1 VRAWANRTWTG
12 PPRVRR
18 LGPDGV
24 IPNAYA
30 VSSWRSERK
39 RVGKVFQGVL
49 QVRAEGVVDR
59 LLTHAAEALIRTP
72 SRRPNWLRP
81 SFPMKLILTM
91 KRELL
96 IDFIRNDPSFRHY
109 LYHQANKRG
118 LGLDPRLIHGVT
130 AENFERRLNQSTD
143 PHRLVATAFVGPD
156 DELCEVAAPWVQYQE
171 LIPAPQIAAAVEP
184 VTEPAPEPTP
194 PSSIEAAH
202 EDVVAAGRDVLAT
215 DEVDEDTPSFE
226 ELGAPEPI
234 AEIVAPAPPPMVFVA
249 PAEPHPDM
257 PAPQSAIVA
266 ALEAEVAS
274 LRRRNAKLEA
284 ENKDL
289 LSRVPTKIDRRRMNK
304 QSGTL
309 KRTQEELE
317 RAREQLVELGDER
330 DHLIEMRATAEE
342 QLDEAIDA
350 RAVAEQK
357 SRTLE
362 AQLATTEGRARY
374 LRKAIDNDVA
384 EARSL
389 VEGLEQGRDRTK
401 ATRRIEALTALSDS
415 LDAAFPPTPAPALPR
430 SRRVRTPQSLDLA
443 VTPLGGGE
451 EIGGSAILVEGG
463 GHRILVDAGLHPD
476 GRGPVDIGRLFEDGG
491 PLDAIIVTH
500 AHTDHAGYIPAL
512 VDRYQRV
519 PVICSEPTAQLLPTM
534 WADSARVMDRRSN
547 EATAADGSV
556 LPPLYGTAEVE
567 QAEARIQELPFDRT
581 FRLGDF
587 EVTLFVAGHI
597 LGAAGVV
604 IAAGDRKVVITG
616 DISGPDDTYLSVEQ
630 LRVPSRLVA
639 GADLLVIETTYCHDD
654 HSPRTQ
660 QESGLVSAVRS
671 VVSHRGRVLI
681 PAFGLG
687 RSQEIVMILREHLP
701 DVPVLLDGMAKE
713 ISTIYEKVAEQR
725 GEELTIIG
733 GRVNPVENR
742 SRMIETFHSGVI
754 VSTSGML
761 TGGPS
766 VEWAKAILPNEADAL
781 LLCGYQDEEAPG
793 RRLQALAGRGS
804 HKLLLA
810 DRWGEELVDVRAKVD
825 TYRLSAHADRRGL
838 LEVIKMVRPKATM
851 LVHGE
856 RDSQRRFRLLL
867 RDAQLPTVATARWL
881 SG

>member
-1 VRAWANRTWTG
+1 MDGYVSFQSLGVIEVRAA
-12 PPRVRR
+12 
-18 LGPDGV
+18 
-24 IPNAYA
+24 A
-30 VSSWRSERK
+30 
-39 RVGKVFQGVL
+39 
-49 QVRAEGVVDR
+49 VVDL
-59 LLTHAAEALIRTP
+59 LLTDAAEALIRKP
-72 SRRPNWLRP
+72 SRRPNWLP
-81 SFPMKLILTM
+81 KAFPMKLILTM

-96 IDFIRNDPSFRHY
+96 VNFICNDRSFRRY
-109 LYHQANKRG
+109 LYEQANRRG
-118 LGLDPRLIHGVT
+118 LGLDLRFLDGVT
-130 AENFERRLNQSTD
+130 EENFERTINQSDD
-143 PHRLVATAFVGPD
+143 PHRLVTIAFVGPD
-156 DELCEVAAPWVQYQE
+156 DELSKVAAPWVQYQE
-171 LIPAPQIAAAVEP
+171 LIPIPRAAPADERAVQSAS
-184 VTEPAPEPTP
+184 EPAPAPTSTEEVTSGSGDSATGHVVDGSEGAREEPTTV
-194 PSSIEAAH
+194 E
-202 EDVVAAGRDVLAT
+202 
-215 DEVDEDTPSFE
+215 
-226 ELGAPEPI
+226 
-234 AEIVAPAPPPMVFVA
+234 EIVAPAPPPTMPPA
-249 PAEPHPDM
+249 PEPPRQDAGEPH
-257 PAPQSAIVA
+257 SATVA
-266 ALEAEVAS
+266 ALEAEVAA
-274 LRRRNAKLEA
+274 LRWRLAKVEA

-289 LSRVPTKIDRRRMNK
+289 LSRVPTKLDRRRMNK

-317 RAREQLVELGDER
+317 RARAQLVELGDER
-330 DHLIEMRATAEE
+330 DHLIQTRATAEE
-342 QLDEAIDA
+342 QLDEAVDA

-374 LRKAIDNDVA
+374 LRKAIDSDLA
-384 EARSL
+384 GARAL
-389 VEGLEQGRDRTK
+389 ADGLEHGRDRTK
-401 ATRRIEALTALSDS
+401 ATRRIEALTALTGA
-415 LDAAFPPTPAPALPR
+415 LDTAFPPEPAPTLTRP
-430 SRRVRTPQSLDLA
+430 RRVGNGRSLHLA

-451 EIGGSAILVEGG
+451 EIGGSATLVEGG

-476 GRGPVDIGRLFEDGG
+476 GRGPVDIGRLVEDGG

-512 VDRYQRV
+512 LNRYPRV
-519 PVICSEPTAQLLPTM
+519 PVICSVPTAQLLPTM
-534 WADSARVMDRRSN
+534 WADSAKVMDRRSN
-547 EATAADGSV
+547 EATAADGTV

-567 QAEARIQELPFDRT
+567 QAEARIQETLFDRT

-616 DISGPDDTYLSVEQ
+616 DISGPDDSYLSVEQ
-630 LRVPSRLVA
+630 LRIPNRLVA

-654 HSPRTQ
+654 HTPRTQ

-687 RSQEIVMILREHLP
+687 RAQEIVMILRDHLP

-713 ISTIYEKVAEQR
+713 ISHIYEKVAEQR

-733 GRVNPVENR
+733 GQVRKVEHR
-742 SRMIETFHSGVI
+742 GRMIETFHSGVI

-793 RRLQALAGRGS
+793 RRLEALADGRGS
-804 HKLLLA
+804 RQLRLA
-810 DRWGEELVDVRAKVD
+810 DRWGEELVDVRADVRR
-825 TYRLSAHADRRGL
+825 YRLSAHADRRGL
-838 LEVIKMVRPKATM
+838 LDVIKMVQPKATM

-856 RDSQRRFRLLL
+856 RENQSRFRLLL
-867 RDAQLPTVATARWL
+867 RDAHLPTVATAPWS

>member
-1 VRAWANRTWTG
+1 
-12 PPRVRR
+12 
-18 LGPDGV
+18 
-24 IPNAYA
+24 
-30 VSSWRSERK
+30 
-39 RVGKVFQGVL
+39 
-49 QVRAEGVVDR
+49 
-59 LLTHAAEALIRTP
+59 
-72 SRRPNWLRP
+72 
-81 SFPMKLILTM
+81 M

-96 IDFIRNDPSFRHY
+96 VDFIRNDPSFRHY

-118 LGLDPRLIHGVT
+118 LGLDSHLIDGVT
-130 AENFERRLNQSTD
+130 AENFERRLNQSPD
-143 PHRLVATAFVGPD
+143 PHRLVATAFVSSD
-156 DELCEVAAPWVQYQE
+156 DKLCEVAAAWVQYQE
-171 LIPAPQIAAAVEP
+171 LIPGPQLAPVVDP
-184 VTEPAPEPTP
+184 MTETSPEPTL
-194 PSSIEAAH
+194 PSSTETAH
-202 EDVVAAGRDVLAT
+202 EDVVTAGQEDSVADEAVDDVSAL
-215 DEVDEDTPSFE
+215 DEADVS
-226 ELGAPEPI
+226 EPVE
-234 AEIVAPAPPPMVFVA
+234 EIVAPASPPEMPVA
-249 PAEPHPDM
+249 PPAEPRRDALERRPGM
-257 PAPQSAIVA
+257 LEPQSVIVA

-289 LSRVPTKIDRRRMNK
+289 LSRVPTKLERRRMNK
-304 QSGTL
+304 QSGAL

-317 RAREQLVELGDER
+317 RARDQLVELGDER
-330 DHLIEMRATAEE
+330 DHLIQMRATAEE

-374 LRKAIDNDVA
+374 LRKAIDNDLA
-384 EARSL
+384 EASAL
-389 VEGLEQGRDRTK
+389 AEGLQHGRDRTK
-401 ATRRIEALTALSDS
+401 ATRRIEALTVLTEALDV
-415 LDAAFPPTPAPALPR
+415 AFPPEPAPSLPR
-430 SRRVRTPQSLDLA
+430 PRRVGNGQTLDLA

-476 GRGPVDIGRLFEDGG
+476 GRGPVDIARLFEDGG
-491 PLDAIIVTH
+491 PLNAIIVTH

-512 VDRYQRV
+512 VNRYPRV
-519 PVICSEPTAQLLPTM
+519 PVICSVPTAQLLPTM
-534 WADSARVMDRRSN
+534 WADSAKVMERRSN
-547 EATAADGSV
+547 DAGAADGSA
-556 LPPLYGTAEVE
+556 LPPLYGAAEVE
-567 QAEARIQELPFDRT
+567 QAEGCIQDMPFGRT

-587 EVTLFVAGHI
+587 EVTLFIAGHI
-597 LGAAGVV
+597 LGAVGVV

-616 DISGPDDTYLSVEQ
+616 DISGPDDAYLSVEQ

-639 GADLLVIETTYCHDD
+639 GADLLVIETTYCHND
-654 HSPRTQ
+654 HTPRTQ

-671 VVSHRGRVLI
+671 VVSRRGRVLI

-713 ISTIYEKVAEQR
+713 ISTIYEKVAEQS
-725 GEELTIIG
+725 GQELTIVG
-733 GRVNPVENR
+733 GQVRPVEHR
-742 SRMIETFHSGVI
+742 GRMIETFHSGVI

-793 RRLQALAGRGS
+793 RRLEALADGRGS
-804 HKLLLA
+804 RQLLLA
-810 DRWGEELVDVRAKVD
+810 DRWGEELIDVRADVRK
-825 TYRLSAHADRRGL
+825 YRLSAHADRRGL
-838 LEVIKMVRPKATM
+838 LDVIKMVQPKATM

-856 RDSQRRFRLLL
+856 PHNQRRFRHLL
-867 RDAQLPTVATARWL
+867 RDADLPTVDTARWS

>member
-1 VRAWANRTWTG
+1 MRLLHDTG
-12 PPRVRR
+12 
-18 LGPDGV
+18 GIG
-24 IPNAYA
+24 
-30 VSSWRSERK
+30 
-39 RVGKVFQGVL
+39 
-49 QVRAEGVVDR
+49 VRAEAVVDR
-59 LLTHAAEALIRTP
+59 LLTHAAEALIRKP
-72 SRRPNWLRP
+72 SRRPNWLP
-81 SFPMKLILTM
+81 KSFPMKLILTM

-96 IDFIRNDPSFRHY
+96 VDFIRHDPSFRHY
-109 LYHQANKRG
+109 LYQQANKRG
-118 LGLDPRLIHGVT
+118 LGLDLRLLDGVT
-130 AENFERRLNQSTD
+130 EENFERRLNQSPD

-156 DELCEVAAPWVQYQE
+156 DELCEAAAPWVHYQE
-171 LIPAPQIAAAVEP
+171 LIPAPKVAPPLEP
-184 VTEPAPEPTP
+184 VAETASEPPL
-194 PSSIEAAH
+194 PSPIEAAH
-202 EDVVAAGRDVLAT
+202 EDVVTSARDDSVPYEVAEDVSTLDEAGV
-215 DEVDEDTPSFE
+215 S
-226 ELGAPEPI
+226 EPVE
-234 AEIVAPAPPPMVFVA
+234 EIVAPAKPPAVPVA
-249 PAEPHPDM
+249 PAENRPDR
-257 PAPQSAIVA
+257 PEPQSAIVA

-289 LSRVPTKIDRRRMNK
+289 LSRVPTKLDRRRMNK
-304 QSGTL
+304 QRGVL
-309 KRTQEELE
+309 KRAEEELE
-317 RAREQLVELGDER
+317 RARDQLVELGDER
-330 DHLIEMRATAEE
+330 DHLIQMRATAEE

-350 RAVAEQK
+350 RAVAEKK
-357 SRTLE
+357 SRSLE

-374 LRKAIDNDVA
+374 LRKAIESDLA
-384 EARSL
+384 EARAL
-389 VEGLEQGRDRTK
+389 TEGLERGRDRTR
-401 ATRRIEALTALSDS
+401 ATRRIEALMALTDA
-415 LDAAFPPTPAPALPR
+415 LDVAFPPEPAPTLPR
-430 SRRVRTPQSLDLA
+430 PRRVGTGQSLDLA

-463 GHRILVDAGLHPD
+463 GQRILVDAGLYPD

-500 AHTDHAGYIPAL
+500 AHTDHAGYIPVL
-512 VDRYQRV
+512 VNRYPRV
-519 PVICSEPTAQLLPTM
+519 PIICSVPTAQLLPTM
-534 WADSARVMDRRSN
+534 WADSAKVMDRRSN
-547 EATAADGSV
+547 EATAADGSA
-556 LPPLYGTAEVE
+556 LPPLYGSAEVE
-567 QAEARIQELPFDRT
+567 QAEACIQDRPFDRT

-616 DISGPDDTYLSVEQ
+616 DISGPDDTYLSVEK
-630 LRVPSRLVA
+630 LRVPNRLVA
-639 GADLLVIETTYCHDD
+639 DADLLVIETTYCHDD

-687 RSQEIVMILREHLP
+687 RSQEIVLILREHLP

-733 GRVNPVENR
+733 GRVSPVENR
-742 SRMIETFHSGVI
+742 SRMIESFHSGVI

-793 RRLQALAGRGS
+793 RRLQALADGRGGRQ
-804 HKLLLA
+804 LRLT
-810 DRWGEELVDVRAKVD
+810 DRWGEELVDVRATVN

-838 LEVIKMVRPKATM
+838 LDVIKLVHPKATM

-856 RDSQRRFRLLL
+856 PRSQRRFRHLL
-867 RDAQLPTVATARWL
+867 RDAHLPTVATERWS

>member
-1 VRAWANRTWTG
+1 M
-12 PPRVRR
+12 
-18 LGPDGV
+18 
-24 IPNAYA
+24 
-30 VSSWRSERK
+30 
-39 RVGKVFQGVL
+39 
-49 QVRAEGVVDR
+49 RAEAVVDR
-59 LLTHAAEALIRTP
+59 LLTEAAEALIRTP
-72 SRRPNWLRP
+72 SRRPNWLP
-81 SFPMKLILTM
+81 KAFPMKLILTM
-91 KRELL
+91 KRGLL
-96 IDFIRNDPSFRHY
+96 VNFIRNDRPFRRY
-109 LYHQANKRG
+109 LYEQANKRG
-118 LGLDPRLIHGVT
+118 LGLDLRMLDGVT
-130 AENFERRLNQSTD
+130 GENFERTMNRSHD
-143 PHRLVATAFVGPD
+143 PHRMVTTAFVGPD
-156 DELCEVAAPWVQYQE
+156 DELSEVAAPWVEYQE
-171 LIPAPQIAAAVEP
+171 LIPIPRATQVDERAVQSDS
-184 VTEPAPEPTP
+184 EPTP
-194 PSSIEAAH
+194 SPTS
-202 EDVVAAGRDVLAT
+202 T
-215 DEVDEDTPSFE
+215 DEVTSRPRVSATDDVVDDRSD
-226 ELGAPEPI
+226 GACEGAAPVEG
-234 AEIVAPAPPPMVFVA
+234 IVAPAPA
-249 PAEPHPDM
+249 PAAPAHEDRHPGT
-257 PAPQSAIVA
+257 PQPQSAIVT
-266 ALEAEVAS
+266 ALEAEAAA
-274 LRRRNAKLEA
+274 LRRRLAKVEA

-289 LSRVPTKIDRRRMNK
+289 LSRVPTKLDRRRMNK

-317 RAREQLVELGDER
+317 RVRAQLSELGDER
-330 DHLIEMRATAEE
+330 DHLIRMRATAEE

-362 AQLATTEGRARY
+362 AQLARTEGRARY
-374 LRKAIDNDVA
+374 LRKAIDNDLA

-389 VEGLEQGRDRTK
+389 ADALKHGRDRTK
-401 ATRRIEALTALSDS
+401 ATKRIETLTALIGA
-415 LDAAFPPTPAPALPR
+415 LDAAFPPEPASTLPR
-430 SRRVRTPQSLDLA
+430 PRRAGKGQSLDLA

-491 PLDAIIVTH
+491 PLDSIIVTH

-512 VDRYQRV
+512 VNRYSRV
-519 PVICSEPTAQLLPTM
+519 PVICSAPTAQLLPTM
-534 WADSARVMDRRSN
+534 WADSAKVMDRRAN
-547 EATAADGSV
+547 GATASDGTV
-556 LPPLYGTAEVE
+556 FPPLYGTAEVE
-567 QAEARIQELPFDRT
+567 QAEGCIRETLFDRT

-587 EVTLFVAGHI
+587 EVTLFSAGHI

-630 LRVPSRLVA
+630 LRIPNGLVA

-654 HSPRTQ
+654 HTPRSQ

-687 RSQEIVMILREHLP
+687 RAQEIVMILRDHLP
-701 DVPVLLDGMAKE
+701 DVPVLVDGMAKE
-713 ISTIYEKVAEQR
+713 ISHIYEKVAEQR

-733 GRVNPVENR
+733 GQVRKVEHR

-793 RRLQALAGRGS
+793 RRLEALADGRPGS
-804 HKLLLA
+804 RQLLLA
-810 DRWGEELVDVRAKVD
+810 DSRWGEELIDVRADVRK
-825 TYRLSAHADRRGL
+825 YRLSAHADRRGL
-838 LEVIKMVRPKATM
+838 LDVIKMVQPKATM

-856 RDSQRRFRLLL
+856 RHNQRRFRSLL
-867 RDAQLPTVATARWL
+867 RDARLPTVATARWS